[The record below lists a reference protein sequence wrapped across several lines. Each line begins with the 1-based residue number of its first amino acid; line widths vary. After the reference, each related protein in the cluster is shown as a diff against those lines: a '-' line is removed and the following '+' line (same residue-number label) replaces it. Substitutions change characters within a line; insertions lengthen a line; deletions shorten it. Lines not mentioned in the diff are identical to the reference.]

1 MTEAPR
7 PLTANPS
14 FLWLPVTAALAALVG
29 VLALLPALLLLLS
42 LVGALSMQPTVEL
55 SFLAIPTTAVGL
67 FFLVVALAIVA
78 DLRLP
83 RPVLTIDDR
92 GIFDRRVTDS
102 LIPWSSIADTS
113 LAPGGGAVQLVLR
126 APMDTRLSPYRA
138 GTIGFRSDTPG
149 IALIPLRAM
158 DRPAA
163 QLAAAILAFASA
175 NGAIAAAEAE
185 AT

>member
-1 MTEAPR
+1 MSALPQ
-7 PLTANPS
+7 PLTASPS
-14 FLWLPVTAALAALVG
+14 LLWLPGTAALAALVG
-29 VLALLPALLLLLS
+29 VLALLPVFLLLIS
-42 LVGALSMQPTVEL
+42 VGGMLPMTPTVEL

-67 FFLVVALAIVA
+67 FFMVVALAIVA
-78 DLRLP
+78 DVRLP
-83 RPVLTIDDR
+83 RPVLSIDDR
-92 GIFDRRVTDS
+92 GVFDRRVTDA
-102 LIPWSSIADTS
+102 LIPWSSIEDAS

-126 APMDTRLSPYRA
+126 APIDTRLSPYRA
-138 GTIGFRSDTPG
+138 GTVGFRIGSPG

-163 QLAAAILAFASA
+163 ELASAILAFASA

>member
-1 MTEAPR
+1 MTQAPR

-14 FLWLPVTAALAALVG
+14 LLWLPITAALAALVG

-42 LVGALSMQPTVEL
+42 LVGAWALQATVEL

-83 RPVLTIDDR
+83 RPVLSVDER
-92 GIFDRRVTDS
+92 GVFDRRVTDAI
-102 LIPWSSIADTS
+102 IPWSSVADTS
-113 LAPGGGAVQLVLR
+113 LAPGGGAMQLVLR
-126 APMDTRLSPYRA
+126 APLDTRLNPYRA
-138 GTIGFRSDTPG
+138 GTIGFRSENPG
-149 IALIPLRAM
+149 IAVIPLRAM
-158 DRPAA
+158 DRPASE
-163 QLAAAILAFASA
+163 LAAAILGFATA
-175 NGAIAAAEAE
+175 AGAIAPAEAE